1 MITFYVGG
9 YMGGKLLTVVEASEA
24 MGLKPATIRAWL
36 AKRKLPRVNCGRA
49 VRVPAE
55 AIAEFIQRN
64 TIPAREE
71 RR

>member
-1 MITFYVGG
+1 MTQ
-9 YMGGKLLTVVEASEA
+9 LLTVKQAAEAL
-24 MGLKPATIRAWL
+24 GLKVATIRAWV

-49 VRVPAE
+49 VRIPAN
-55 AIAEFIQRN
+55 AVAEFIERN

>member
-1 MITFYVGG
+1 M
-9 YMGGKLLTVVEASEA
+9 KNLLTVAETAEALN
-24 MGLKPATIRAWL
+24 LKASTVRAWI

-49 VRVPAE
+49 VRIPAE
-55 AIAEFIQRN
+55 AIAEFIERN